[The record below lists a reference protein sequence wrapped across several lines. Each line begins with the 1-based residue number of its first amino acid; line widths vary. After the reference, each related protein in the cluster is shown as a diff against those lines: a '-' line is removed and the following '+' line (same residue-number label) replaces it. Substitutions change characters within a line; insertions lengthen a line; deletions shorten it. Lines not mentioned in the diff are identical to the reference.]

1 MNRSVLLWL
10 IVGIVGFFCL
20 PWYVQEDGFWSFS
33 WVAGMWSSEEES
45 VSAFFQVFSNQRYW
59 LLVLL
64 LPLLSLFI
72 LAFKESKS
80 SLYSEQQDEK
90 SRPGMLPTNSS
101 AILAIS
107 NSNQFS
113 NLLIISGSLGL
124 FYLVSQGFL
133 FNGFGWSY
141 EFLDNWL
148 GEADGQPGIGYG
160 GLLMAAALLFLLTQG
175 LAQKGALGGDVF
187 TVGALGLVIA
197 LVITFVFFPTASILN
212 KAFQDSQTDEYVLSL
227 FFDRLF
233 SSSLW
238 SLRCLYG
245 EGSCG
250 SAWTTAWLA
259 TLTGLST
266 TALGLAFA
274 LVVTRTG
281 FKAKKAMR
289 LISVLPI
296 ITPPFV
302 ISLALILLLGR
313 SGSITQ
319 FLSDLFGTDLGPW
332 IYGLPGIWLAQTLA
346 YTPIAFL
353 VLIGVVEGISPS
365 MEEASE
371 TLSASRWMTF
381 WTVTFPLMRTG
392 IANAFLIG
400 FIESMADLGNPLVLG
415 GDYPVLSTEIF
426 FAVAGA
432 TVDTGKAAALAIV
445 LLMFTLTAF
454 LIQNRW
460 VGKKSYATVTGKG
473 DAGVHSK
480 LPNSIKWI
488 SLIVA
493 CSWAIFTVVIYLM
506 VLFGG
511 FVENWGIDHT
521 FTLKHY
527 ADSFGVTFAAHG
539 VNLDGFAWDSFF
551 DTMMLAIIAAPI
563 TAIIGMLIGYLLSRL
578 NFKGKP
584 LFEFATML
592 SFAIPGIVIG
602 IAYII
607 AFNQPPIEL
616 TFTGTI
622 IVLSFVFRNMPVGI
636 RASVA
641 AMAQLDKNMD
651 EAALT
656 LGANRFTT
664 IRTIIVPLLKPAIVA
679 ALIYS
684 FIRAITSISAVIF
697 LVSAEFN
704 LATTYIIG
712 LVEGALYGSAIA
724 YSSVLIL
731 VMLFAIL
738 VIQLTVG
745 KRKLYRSD

>member
-10 IVGIVGFFCL
+10 IVGVVGFFCL
-20 PWYVQEDGFWSFS
+20 PWYVQEEGFWSFA
-33 WVAGMWSSEEES
+33 WVAGMWSSEEEAA
-45 VSAFFQVFSNQRYW
+45 SALFQVFSYQRYW
-59 LLVLL
+59 LLALL
-64 LPLLSLFI
+64 LPLAVPMVIMF
-72 LAFKESKS
+72 SKREKVK
-80 SLYSEQQDEK
+80 SEQDDVAVNQSPIFYVGDSK
-90 SRPGMLPTNSS
+90 QS
-101 AILAIS
+101 A
-107 NSNQFS
+107 
-113 NLLIISGSLGL
+113 NLLIASGAIGL
-124 FYLVSQGFL
+124 LYLLLQGFI
-133 FNGFGWSY
+133 FNGFGWSF
-141 EFLDNWL
+141 EFLDDWF
-148 GEADGQPGIGYG
+148 GFADGQPGLGYG
-160 GLLMAAALLFLLTQG
+160 GLLVAAAFLFLMTQG
-175 LAQKGALGGDVF
+175 FAQRGALRGDVF
-187 TVGALGLVIA
+187 TVGSLGLVIA
-197 LVITFVFFPTASILN
+197 LVIAFVFFPTASILN
-212 KAFQDSQTDEYVLSL
+212 KAFQDSQTGEYVLSL
-227 FFDRLF
+227 FFERLF

-245 EGSCG
+245 EGACG

-259 TLTGLST
+259 TLVGIST
-266 TALGLAFA
+266 TVLGLMFA

-319 FLSDLFGTDLGPW
+319 FIGNVFGTDLGPW

-353 VLIGVVEGISPS
+353 VMIGVVEGISPS

-371 TLSASRWMTF
+371 TLNASRWKTF

-454 LIQNRW
+454 LIQNKW

-473 DAGVHSK
+473 DAGVHTQ
-480 LPNSIKWI
+480 LPKSIRWI
-488 SLIVA
+488 SLSIA
-493 CSWAIFTVVIYLM
+493 STWAIFTIGIYLM
-506 VLFGG
+506 IIFGG
-511 FVENWGIDHT
+511 FVQNWGVDHT
-521 FTLKHY
+521 FTTKHY
-527 ADSFGVTFAAHG
+527 VDSFGVTFAAHG
-539 VNLDGFAWDSFF
+539 VSLDGFAWDSFF
-551 DTMMLAIIAAPI
+551 DTMVLAMLAAPI
-563 TAIIGMLIGYLLSRL
+563 TAVIGMLIGYLLSRQ
-578 NFKGKP
+578 NFVGKP

-656 LGANRFTT
+656 LGASRFTC
-664 IRTIIVPLLKPAIVA
+664 IRTIIVPLLRPAIIA

-712 LVEGALYGSAIA
+712 LVEGALYGPAIA
-724 YSSVLIL
+724 YSSVLIV
-731 VMLFAIL
+731 VMLIAIL
-738 VIQLTVG
+738 VIQLAVG
-745 KRKLYRSD
+745 KRKLYRSDQSTSDA

>member
-10 IVGIVGFFCL
+10 IVGLLGFFCV
-20 PWYVQEDGFWSFS
+20 PWYVQEDGFWQFS
-33 WVAGMWSSEEES
+33 WLVG
-45 VSAFFQVFSNQRYW
+45 AFSGDENAVPALFQVLAYDRYW

-64 LPLLSLFI
+64 VPLVVPFLALFS
-72 LAFKESKS
+72 KEGSQDKS
-80 SLYSEQQDEK
+80 QSDAL
-90 SRPGMLPTNSS
+90 T
-101 AILAIS
+101 A
-107 NSNQFS
+107 
-113 NLLIISGSLGL
+113 NLLIISGASGL
-124 FYLVSQGFL
+124 LYLISQGFML
-133 FNGFGWSY
+133 NGFGWSY
-141 EFLDNWL
+141 EFMDNWF
-148 GEADGQPGIGYG
+148 GVADGQPGMGYG
-160 GLLMAAALLFLLTQG
+160 AVLTAAAFLFFLTQG
-175 LAQKGALGGDVF
+175 IAARGALKGDVF
-187 TVGALGLVIA
+187 TVGSLGLVIA
-197 LVITFVFFPTASILN
+197 LVLMFVFFPTLSILN
-212 KAFQDSQTDEYVLSL
+212 QAFQDSQTGEYAMSL
-227 FFDRLF
+227 FFKRLF
-233 SSSLW
+233 SPNLW
-238 SLRCLYG
+238 SLACVYG
-245 EGSCG
+245 QGSCG

-259 TLTGLST
+259 TLTGIST
-266 TALGLAFA
+266 TVLGLTFA

-281 FKAKKAMR
+281 FRAKKAMR

-319 FLSDLFGTDLGPW
+319 FVGNLFGTDLGPW
-332 IYGLPGIWLAQTLA
+332 IYGLPGVWLAQTLA

-353 VLIGVVEGISPS
+353 VMIGVVEGISPS

-371 TLSASRWMTF
+371 TLNASRWKTF

-454 LIQNRW
+454 LIQNKW

-473 DAGVHSK
+473 DAGVHTK
-480 LPNSIKWI
+480 LPTSVRWVSLSVASI
-488 SLIVA
+488 
-493 CSWAIFTVVIYLM
+493 WAVFTVAIYM
-506 VLFGG
+506 MILFGG
-511 FVENWGIDHT
+511 FVENWGIDNS
-521 FTLKHY
+521 FTLNHY

-539 VNLDGFAWDSFF
+539 IDLDGFAWDSFF
-551 DTMMLAIIAAPI
+551 DTMVLAMIAAPI
-563 TAIIGMLIGYLLSRL
+563 TAIIGMLIGYLLSRQD
-578 NFKGKP
+578 FVGKP
-584 LFEFATML
+584 LFEFGTML

-616 TFTGTI
+616 TFTGSI

-656 LGANRFTT
+656 LGANRFTC
-664 IRTIIVPLLKPAIVA
+664 IRTIIIPLLKPAIVA

-697 LVSAEFN
+697 LVSAEYN

-712 LVEGALYGSAIA
+712 LVEGAQYGPAIA

-731 VMLFAIL
+731 VMLAAIL
-738 VIQLTVG
+738 FIQLVVG
-745 KRKLYRSD
+745 KRKLYRSDSGSSKAK